1 MEITSVCPYCGKE
14 MRDGA
19 IPVYRG
25 NMYWCPRSEDG
36 TMFRDGFGRRR
47 RTVLARQSGI
57 DWRRYTP
64 ACYCESCK
72 VVIVPVPEIDTLADK
87 LDRKLDE
94 WREKRSA
101 QQQARQAQREEEK
114 REEKS
119 RKRREKDPWEV

>member
-25 NMYWCPRSEDG
+25 NMYWHPRNEDG
-36 TMFRDGFGRRR
+36 TISNGFDSDGEILIGRAG
-47 RTVLARQSGI
+47 LIGG
-57 DWRRYTP
+57 YTP
-64 ACYCESCK
+64 AYYCENCK
-72 VVIVPVPEIDTLADK
+72 AVIVPVPEIDTLADK

>member
-25 NMYWCPRSEDG
+25 NMYWQPRNEGGTISDG
-36 TMFRDGFGRRR
+36 YDSDGEILLGRAGLIGGY
-47 RTVLARQSGI
+47 TVA
-57 DWRRYTP
+57 Y
-64 ACYCESCK
+64 YCENCK
-72 VVIVPVPEIDTLADK
+72 AVIMPVPEIDTLADK

-101 QQQARQAQREEEK
+101 RQQVRQAQREEKK
-114 REEKS
+114 REERSKT
-119 RKRREKDPWEV
+119 RREKDPWEV